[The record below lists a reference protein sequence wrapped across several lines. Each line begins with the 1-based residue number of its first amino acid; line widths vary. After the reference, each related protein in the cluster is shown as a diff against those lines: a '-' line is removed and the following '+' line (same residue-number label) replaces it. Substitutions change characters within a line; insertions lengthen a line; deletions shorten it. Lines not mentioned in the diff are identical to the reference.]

1 MKLNKKI
8 GMLVL
13 SSVLSMGMLA
23 GCGNSKN
30 TVTENK
36 TEIVIE
42 NQDTENFKNRDVLTY
57 EIKTKRD
64 GDYLDMEITITNN
77 GDKPINNYW
86 LTFGLYDENGTKIG
100 DAYAADS
107 AVLQPGKSCVLE
119 TATDKLNAK
128 DMQLVEYN
136 YDVPSEKEQVIIN
149 KEISTVDVYD
159 IE

>member
-1 MKLNKKI
+1 MKLNKKLFVLMMSA
-8 GMLVL
+8 ML
-13 SSVLSMGMLA
+13 SVPFV
-23 GCGNSKN
+23 GCNNSEN

-42 NQDTENFKNRDVLTY
+42 NQNTEDFKDRDVLTY
-57 EIKTKRD
+57 DIKTKRD

-86 LTFGLYDENGTKIG
+86 LTFGLYDEEGNKIG
-100 DAYAADS
+100 DAYASDS

-119 TATDKLNAK
+119 TSTDKLNAK
-128 DMQLVEYN
+128 DMQLNEYN
-136 YDVPSEKEQVIIN
+136 YDVPSEKEQVVIN

>member
-1 MKLNKKI
+1 MLNKKI
-8 GMLVL
+8 EMLIL
-13 SSVLSMGMLA
+13 SSVLSMGMLV
-23 GCGNSKN
+23 GCGKDENA
-30 TVTENK
+30 VTENK

-42 NQDTENFKNRDVLTY
+42 NQNTEDFKDRDVLTY

-100 DAYAADS
+100 DAYASDG
-107 AVLQPGKSCVLE
+107 AVLQPGKSCILE
-119 TATDKLNAK
+119 TSTDELNAK
-128 DMQLVEYN
+128 DMQLIEYN
-136 YDVPSEKEQVIIN
+136 YDVPSEKEQIVIN

>member
-1 MKLNKKI
+1 MKMNKKMLGLMMSGI
-8 GMLVL
+8 LVL
-13 SSVLSMGMLA
+13 SMV
-23 GCGNSKN
+23 GCGNSEN

-42 NQDTENFKNRDVLTY
+42 NQDTENFKDRDVLTY

-100 DAYAADS
+100 DAYASDS

-119 TATDKLNAK
+119 TSTDKLNAK

-136 YDVPSEKEQVIIN
+136 YDVPSEKEQIVIN